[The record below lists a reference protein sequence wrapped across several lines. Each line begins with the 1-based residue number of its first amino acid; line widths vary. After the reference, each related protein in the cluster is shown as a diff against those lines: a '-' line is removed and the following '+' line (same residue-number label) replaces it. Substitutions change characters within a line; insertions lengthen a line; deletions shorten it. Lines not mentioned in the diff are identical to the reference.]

1 MSIQPGQPYVLI
13 VEGLVSPPI
22 AYRPMRQRLIERG
35 ATGVDLAPVHVHD
48 WMLAAVRGFGALRA
62 NVATAIRTAH
72 ERAGGQRI
80 MVVGHSGG
88 GLLARLAVSDIPG
101 DGRIEGISAMVG
113 CLVTLGTPHDL
124 HWMQTRWQH
133 EGVRLART
141 LADSSPGAWFA
152 PAMGYVT
159 VASDAVRPDGD
170 DAGRPGGRSPL
181 RAARDWFFRS
191 IVGAPLPGGSDGV
204 VSVDVAHLA
213 GARQLTFHD
222 VHHGV
227 VGSPWYGDSPVI
239 DRWWPVAI
247 DAWRVALTEQAGPGV
262 GDPSR

>member
-1 MSIQPGQPYVLI
+1 MQPYVLI
-13 VEGLVSPPI
+13 VEGMVSPPI
-22 AYRPMRQRLIERG
+22 AYRPMRERLIERG

-48 WMLAAVRGFGALRA
+48 WLFAAARGFGALRA
-62 NVATAIRTAH
+62 SVAMAIRTAH
-72 ERAGGQRI
+72 EHAGGHRI

-88 GLLARLAVSDIPG
+88 GLLARLAMSAIAG
-101 DGRIEGISAMVG
+101 DGRVEDPSAMVG

-124 HWMQTRWQH
+124 HRMHTRWRH

-159 VASDAVRPDGD
+159 VASDAVRPHS
-170 DAGRPGGRSPL
+170 DAAGWPGGRNPL
-181 RAARDWFFRS
+181 RVARDWFFRS

-227 VGSPWYGDSPVI
+227 VGSPWYGDPSII

-247 DAWRVALTEQAGPGV
+247 DVWRAALTELAGAGV
-262 GDPSR
+262 GDASR